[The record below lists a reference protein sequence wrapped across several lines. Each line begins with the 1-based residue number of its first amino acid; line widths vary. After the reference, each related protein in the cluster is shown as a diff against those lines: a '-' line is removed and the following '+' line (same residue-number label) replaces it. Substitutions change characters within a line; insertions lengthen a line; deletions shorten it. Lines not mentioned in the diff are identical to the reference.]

1 MVLAFYLDPFYTP
14 CRQQIGVDLW
24 GGEHLPTICGRAVHI
39 LCDDDAALEDINLR
53 KLGSFLRRT
62 NVRTS
67 AMSGRLLHPATWW
80 ELYGTQWP
88 TLHFLAGR
96 LFSLLTSSAG
106 SKRMF
111 KALSVVLSRTRS
123 RTLDDKVEK
132 QWCIAVNDKQFQR
145 GDIIGEYARFS
156 VEQLLIRLVDVGGLD
171 GALGGLIVAP
181 AGAPGAAHPLLA
193 GVVPAPPDSAAPAPP
208 ADADP
213 PPRPRKVVVEV
224 LAASWSCPSGVR
236 MDAMRTL
243 RMLTLPNWLPWAA
256 RGHPEAH
263 RLTWLLPLAR
273 LWQWTPLATGWQ
285 TATETA
291 TTTPPSRQR
300 TSMPSLRG
308 FLSPSVRS
316 SCDRGPFA
324 GGGVWGC
331 RCGRGGVA
339 AWRWGG

>member
-213 PPRPRKVVVEV
+213 PPRPRGAVGPPQAPPRLAKPPV
-224 LAASWSCPSGVR
+224 LL
-236 MDAMRTL
+236 L
-243 RMLTLPNWLPWAA
+243 RAA
-256 RGHPEAH
+256 RPQCAAVPGAPGGSRHAH
-263 RLTWLLPLAR
+263 RLGGATVGHVGPRVNVCNGVLGVDGGGGRAR
-273 LWQWTPLATGWQ
+273 GGGRH
-285 TATETA
+285 
-291 TTTPPSRQR
+291 PPRLVCPTLRPVRGGRAQCAQ
-300 TSMPSLRG
+300 LRG
-308 FLSPSVRS
+308 GRPRVRLQ
-316 SCDRGPFA
+316 RVWRQHPPPVL
-324 GGGVWGC
+324 GV
-331 RCGRGGVA
+331 
-339 AWRWGG
+339 